1 MCFTFYS
8 GPFLL
13 IALPFPSGSE
23 LQISATA
30 ARSTALSR
38 AALSHRAATAV
49 SQSREP
55 LPAERDPSHLPPL
68 SNVTHPSISAS
79 LIMKLITHFRM
90 GVPRRTPH
98 PLTLLTASRAD
109 IALRGHRCSV
119 RARTAPPRLEAAAAA
134 SGRGA
139 ISAQRPHAPTT
150 AASCTGPRGRHNR
163 SRAGAA
169 AWRRG
174 DVLLLLRGR
183 VRVRGRYGDGCGRSP
198 RGAVTAGLGPV
209 APLPPPVHNTSPRAG
224 PPAPGGAVLR
234 GWSRRVRRRAAG
246 RASSLGREG
255 GVTDGRVT
263 AAPRAGHGTARCV

>member
-1 MCFTFYS
+1 M
-8 GPFLL
+8 
-13 IALPFPSGSE
+13 
-23 LQISATA
+23 
-30 ARSTALSR
+30 
-38 AALSHRAATAV
+38 

-119 RARTAPPRLEAAAAA
+119 RARTAPPHLEAAAA

-183 VRVRGRYGDGCGRSP
+183 VRVRVRGRYGDGCGRSP

-209 APLPPPVHNTSPRAG
+209 APLPPPGSQHLAPGGTAGAGRGGAAWVVAEGAAPRCRPGLLPRAG
-224 PPAPGGAVLR
+224 
-234 GWSRRVRRRAAG
+234 G
-246 RASSLGREG
+246 RC
-255 GVTDGRVT
+255 D
-263 AAPRAGHGTARCV
+263 

>member
-1 MCFTFYS
+1 M
-8 GPFLL
+8 L
-13 IALPFPSGSE
+13 IALPFPSGNE

-30 ARSTALSR
+30 ARSTALPR

-98 PLTLLTASRAD
+98 SLTLLTASRAD
-109 IALRGHRCSV
+109 VALRGHRCSV
-119 RARTAPPRLEAAAAA
+119 RARTAPPRLEAAAA

-183 VRVRGRYGDGCGRSP
+183 VRVRVRGRYGDGCGRSP

-209 APLPPPVHNTSPRAG
+209 APLPPPRFTTPRPGRDRRRRAGRCCVGGRGGCGAALPAG
-224 PPAPGGAVLR
+224 PPPSG
-234 GWSRRVRRRAAG
+234 G
-246 RASSLGREG
+246 RA
-255 GVTDGRVT
+255 V
-263 AAPRAGHGTARCV
+263 